1 MFGFLKKKKTK
12 GFSLGS
18 PVKGATISL
27 KEVNDPTF
35 REGMLGEG
43 VAIKPTEGKIY
54 APADGSIGMVCDTLH
69 AISLTTME
77 GAEVLIHVGLDIV
90 HFVFWIGL
98 GHAGT
103 LISAV
108 LLLTRQSW
116 RSPIAR
122 GAEQMPPRRP
132 PRSWWA
138 RCP

>member
-54 APADGSIGMVCDTLH
+54 APADGSIGMVFDTLH
-69 AISLTTME
+69 ARPVCRCQWNLRKRSKSGRGYCSHSDKIKNGILTD
-77 GAEVLIHVGLDIV
+77 IFGLK
-90 HFVFWIGL
+90 
-98 GHAGT
+98 
-103 LISAV
+103 
-108 LLLTRQSW
+108 
-116 RSPIAR
+116 
-122 GAEQMPPRRP
+122 
-132 PRSWWA
+132 
-138 RCP
+138 